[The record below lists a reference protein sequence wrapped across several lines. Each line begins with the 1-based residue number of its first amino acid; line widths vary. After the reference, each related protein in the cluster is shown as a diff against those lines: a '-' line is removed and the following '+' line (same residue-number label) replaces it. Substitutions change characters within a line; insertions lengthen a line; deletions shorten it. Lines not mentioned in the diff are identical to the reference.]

1 MPKIIFKSMCPVV
14 VSLVLA
20 VSIALSAAAS
30 EKERAYDSVELK
42 DGKKLTGTFLNDTLT
57 VTTAYTV
64 IPLEKDKISEIMI
77 NPENKNDDVIVLIAG
92 GLLEGTIEEPAFSF
106 KLESGETVSVEKVH
120 CKKII
125 LKSKNE

>member
-42 DGKKLTGTFLNDTLT
+42 DGKKLTGTFLSDTLT

-77 NPENKNDDVIVLIAG
+77 NPENKNHDVIVLIEG
-92 GLLEGTIEEPAFSF
+92 GLLEGTIEEPAFAF
-106 KLESGETVSVEKVH
+106 KLESGETVSVEKVQ
-120 CKKII
+120 CQKII

>member
-30 EKERAYDSVELK
+30 EKESSYDSVELK

-77 NPENKNDDVIVLIAG
+77 NPENKNHDVIVLIEG
-92 GLLEGTIEEPAFSF
+92 GLLEGTIEEPAFAF
-106 KLESGETVSVEKVH
+106 KLESGETVSVEKVQ
-120 CKKII
+120 CQKII

>member
-30 EKERAYDSVELK
+30 EKESSYDSVELK

-77 NPENKNDDVIVLIAG
+77 NPENKNHDVIVLIEG